1 MVEATTTDKPTD
13 DNAAAGTTGGEE
25 EKKDGDNNQAVVQQ
39 SPSSDI
45 MQKKALIE
53 KRLEETGEKARLEE
67 YLKQRLI
74 ESGWRDELKKHC
86 LDIIKQKG
94 LERINLEDLVEEL
107 LPKGRSLVST
117 QVKEDL
123 LGQIKQFL
131 ENDPDY
137 RSISGF

>member
-86 LDIIKQKG
+86 LGKFQFFG
-94 LERINLEDLVEEL
+94 MSGPFGSL
-107 LPKGRSLVST
+107 LLFTSLV
-117 QVKEDL
+117 
-123 LGQIKQFL
+123 
-131 ENDPDY
+131 
-137 RSISGF
+137 